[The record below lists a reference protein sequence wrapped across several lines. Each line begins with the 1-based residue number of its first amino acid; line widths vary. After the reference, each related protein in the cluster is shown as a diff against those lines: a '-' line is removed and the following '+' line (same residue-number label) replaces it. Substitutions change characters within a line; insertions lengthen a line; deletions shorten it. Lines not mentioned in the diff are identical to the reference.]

1 MKNELAIE
9 LAPFSVADGVSINE
23 LLQASERLER
33 DFLSKADGYL
43 GRVLMQKDSGTWA
56 DIVFWQSGEHASKAM
71 EAASTSE
78 TCRAYFECMAAVDHG
93 DPAKGVTLYRSVMTY
108 GSVLSDA

>member
-78 TCRAYFECMAAVDHG
+78 TCRAYFECMAAEDHG